1 MKLMNIPLIFL
12 FSSTKVNV
20 RDYSDNHKLMSFHFL
35 FTSWK
40 ANRWKL
46 LSVYFPFKSYVAN
59 IFYLE
64 IQSHLT
70 NRGHPTHQDEVSE
83 ARSKAGGVK
92 SAMTDKWWLPWGWK
106 GWNGNSCAHVP
117 SLFLVFSLTPACP
130 SSPIRYFWSEMN
142 AGILYFPTFHQENL
156 VHC

>member
-1 MKLMNIPLIFL
+1 MVSVNQIGLKNKRV
-12 FSSTKVNV
+12 FSPQVSQTLTNSENEM
-20 RDYSDNHKLMSFHFL
+20 YISGFF
-35 FTSWK
+35 FFFW
-40 ANRWKL
+40 
-46 LSVYFPFKSYVAN
+46 VYFPFKSYVAN

-64 IQSHLT
+64 IQSYLT
-70 NRGHPTHQDEVSE
+70 NSGHPKHQDEVSE
-83 ARSKAGGVK
+83 ATSKAGGVK
-92 SAMTDKWWLPWGWK
+92 SAMTDKWWLPWVWR

-117 SLFLVFSLTPACP
+117 SLFLVFSLTPVCP